1 MTICYCS
8 NVFRR
13 ILITKGNDYG
23 YKANESTHKK
33 RQGRPSVLR
42 AVAVSGGILLVVW
55 MMAFVSAE
63 IQWSVFDY
71 IVAGIMLFTVAGAV
85 ELIVARVSNQRQRLL
100 LLAVVGV
107 VFMYLWAELAVGV
120 FINLGN

>member
-1 MTICYCS
+1 MIMA
-8 NVFRR
+8 
-13 ILITKGNDYG
+13 TKRT
-23 YKANESTHKK
+23 KARTKK
-33 RQGRPSVLR
+33 GQGRPNVLR

-71 IVAGIMLFTVAGAV
+71 IVAGIMLFAVAGAV

-120 FINLGN
+120 FINLGS